1 LEREKMVSEVEQLR
15 ARNQEVYAR
24 VEELNGRLGEKEEE
38 IVRGRAE
45 VQMLENRVRQIESS
59 QVGSA
64 TEVNSLKA
72 SLQAKS

>member
-1 LEREKMVSEVEQLR
+1 MVREVEQLR

>member
-59 QVGSA
+59 QLGSA

>member
-1 LEREKMVSEVEQLR
+1 MVSEVEQLR

-59 QVGSA
+59 QLGSA

>member
-1 LEREKMVSEVEQLR
+1 MVSEVEQLR